1 MECRLRGLVQEKVTL
16 ERRRDLNVFL
26 RNLFES
32 GRLLPQTV
40 FTREML
46 NEAAT
51 YLMDDD
57 EADVVQDFLRER
69 FPTLNRVT
77 NTSVDCLCVTT
88 YKVLGQ
94 YRDASFVE
102 PEEATLIRES
112 VYENIVKNAVK
123 MVAGEKRCVDLK
135 VGDHVTIKVPPQDRH
150 KTWPTRMP
158 ATVVK
163 VSGEKVKKYVCAC
176 KFGLLE
182 GTYNGGSL
190 EANPAGALP
199 YMMEPKLSLRSAMRK
214 LNGGVETVCQC
225 RKGCKN
231 DTCKC
236 RKAGYLCSSRCH
248 KKTSCT
254 NSSFREMVQEGL
266 SIFFQFWGKID
277 MIVI

>member
-1 MECRLRGLVQEKVTL
+1 M
-16 ERRRDLNVFL
+16 
-26 RNLFES
+26 
-32 GRLLPQTV
+32 
-40 FTREML
+40 
-46 NEAAT
+46 
-51 YLMDDD
+51 
-57 EADVVQDFLRER
+57 
-69 FPTLNRVT
+69 
-77 NTSVDCLCVTT
+77 
-88 YKVLGQ
+88 
-94 YRDASFVE
+94 
-102 PEEATLIRES
+102 
-112 VYENIVKNAVK
+112 
-123 MVAGEKRCVDLK
+123 
-135 VGDHVTIKVPPQDRH
+135 
-150 KTWPTRMP
+150 
-158 ATVVK
+158 K

-176 KFGLLE
+176 QFGLPE
-182 GTYNGGSL
+182 KTYNGGSL
-190 EANPAGALP
+190 EVSSAGALP